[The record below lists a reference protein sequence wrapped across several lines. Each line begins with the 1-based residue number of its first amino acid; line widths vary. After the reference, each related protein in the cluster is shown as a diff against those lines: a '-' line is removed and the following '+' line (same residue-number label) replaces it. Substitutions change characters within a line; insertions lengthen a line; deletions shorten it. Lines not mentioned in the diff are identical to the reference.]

1 MSKPSSKSAS
11 DLFFGY
17 QVEEIV
23 RVCVVS
29 KATAQHFKRGTRLP
43 SPQAQRLW
51 WLHVHGRILG
61 PDWDG
66 FRVHRN
72 ELVDPDGLV
81 YSAGEIA
88 SIPIL
93 HAQIADLRKQLDQ
106 VRYAESLGGLGF
118 FEVTDALRGVLQDG
132 AKLLKAI
139 EKIPRRSSSEPRP
152 RQDEVP
158 EDRTVDPR
166 VVSGLA

>member
-1 MSKPSSKSAS
+1 LLLSGKFRAVSKTSRKPVCN
-11 DLFFGY
+11 LFNGY
-17 QVEEIV
+17 QVEEIM

-51 WLHVHGRILG
+51 WLHLHGRILG

-93 HAQIADLRKQLDQ
+93 HAQLADLRKQLDK
-106 VRYAESLGGLGF
+106 VRYAESLGDLGF
-118 FEVTDALRGVLQDG
+118 FEVTEALRGLLQDG
-132 AKLLKAI
+132 ATLLKAV
-139 EKIPRRSSSEPRP
+139 EKIPRRSTCESRP
-152 RQDEVP
+152 RQDEVS
-158 EDRTVDPR
+158 D
-166 VVSGLA
+166 LA